1 MTELELGDIQDL
13 VIGYPRFPYARYLF
27 LRFGAENAAR
37 TWVGDLAAAEI
48 STIAGRAEQAASAL
62 NLALTWNGLAA
73 LGVAPESLATFP
85 EEFRVGMAGRAERLG
100 DVDVNDPRRWEPAAP
115 GTTEVHAVVVIHA
128 ATEDDLEQRCR
139 RVRHG
144 LAGVAELVTEQSG
157 HRLQDDRTT
166 RPGSAKRFSREHF
179 GFLDGISQPIIEG
192 LKDIPAERLPGQGVQ
207 HSDGSWR
214 PLRAGEIIL
223 GYPDE
228 EGFLAVAPTPPE
240 LAHNGTY
247 FVYRKLRQDVA
258 AFRRLMAEQGAHYP
272 GGPEELAAKM
282 VGRRPDGTPL
292 ALPDGASSSNGH
304 AVGGAFTYA
313 DDLEGRKCP
322 IGAHIRRAN
331 PRDGVKTHDRMVHR
345 HRILRRGISY
355 GPPLPAG
362 ELDDDGHQRGLLFVG
377 LCASISRQFEFIQ
390 GQWFNDGNGLGL
402 GNDQDPLLSNSAQ
415 GTNLTIPGRRPHLLS
430 PIPPLVTMR
439 SGEYFFL
446 PGRRALTQLARR
458 WTR

>member
-1 MTELELGDIQDL
+1 MTELELDDIQDI
-13 VIGYPRFPYARYLF
+13 VIGYPRLPYARYLF
-27 LRFGAENAAR
+27 LRFGAENPAR
-37 TWVGDLAAAEI
+37 NWLADLAVSEV
-48 STIAGRAEQAASAL
+48 STVSAQADHPASAL
-62 NLALTWNGLAA
+62 NLALTWTGLAA
-73 LGVAPESLATFP
+73 LGTAPETLATFP
-85 EEFRVGMAGRAERLG
+85 EEFQVGMAGRAGHLG
-100 DVDVNDPRRWEPAAP
+100 DVDVNDPRHWESGAP

-128 ATEDDLEQRCR
+128 ATPDDLEQRCR
-139 RVRHG
+139 RARSG
-144 LAGVAELVTEQSG
+144 LAGVAEIVAEQSG
-157 HRLQDDRTT
+157 HRLQDETT
-166 RPGSAKRFSREHF
+166 QRHGAAKPFSREHF

-192 LKDIPAERLPGQGVQ
+192 LREIPADRLPGQGVRR
-207 HSDGSWR
+207 SDGSWR

-228 EGFLAVAPTPPE
+228 ESFLPAAPTPAE

-247 FVYRKLRQDVA
+247 FVYRKLSQDVA
-258 AFRRLMAEQGAHYP
+258 AFRRLMAEQGAQYP

-292 ALPDGASSSNGH
+292 ALPGQGVSSNGH
-304 AVGGAFTYA
+304 AAGRAFTYA
-313 DDLEGRKCP
+313 DDLDGRKCP

-331 PRDGVKTHDRMVHR
+331 PREGVKTGDRLVHR

-355 GPPLPAG
+355 GPPLPDG

-402 GNDQDPLLSNSAQ
+402 GNDQDPLLSNSRQ

-439 SGEYFFL
+439 GGEYFFL
-446 PGRRALTQLARR
+446 PGRRALIQLARR